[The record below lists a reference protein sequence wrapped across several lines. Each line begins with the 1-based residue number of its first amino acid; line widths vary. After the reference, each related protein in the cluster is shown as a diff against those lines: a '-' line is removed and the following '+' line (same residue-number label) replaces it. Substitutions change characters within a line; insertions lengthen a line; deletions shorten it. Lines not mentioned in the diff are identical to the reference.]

1 MFETEVKMMRRYW
14 CLLVMAATVF
24 LAACGPRPKPPISGA
39 DLVAPAIAGGYS
51 IVVDNVTPVG
61 SVHEWTLTAVNGSS
75 YSWRG
80 TLIVKFV
87 DGQNKIIESH
97 DFAIDQMVPP
107 GGKTMGLKVCSKH
120 LPLERSGDVAA
131 FKVEV
136 NVADYKEP

>member
-1 MFETEVKMMRRYW
+1 MMRRHW
-14 CLLVMAATVF
+14 WLLAVAALVVM
-24 LAACGPRPKPPISGA
+24 AACGPKPKPPISGA
-39 DLVAPAIAGGYS
+39 DMVAPSIAAGYS
-51 IVVDNVTPVG
+51 VVVDNVTPVG
-61 SVHEWTLTAVNGSS
+61 SVYEWTLTAVNGSS

-80 TLIVKFV
+80 TLSVKFV
-87 DGQNKIIESH
+87 DSQNKIIESH
-97 DFAIDQMVPP
+97 DFEIDQIVPP